1 MLDNISSNDV
11 CVRKILTKLQPNL
24 DLEKYRLCCFGHIV
38 NLAAKAFLF
47 RKDPESFEVEADLY
61 IRLQQE
67 EKELNAWRRLGPI
80 GKLHNVVVYIQK
92 NPQWREAFL
101 SLSNGED
108 IDAVLKISSR
118 LQRISVKS
126 LVAQWSEHLS

>member
-24 DLEKYRLCCFGHIV
+24 DPEKCRLRCFGHIV

-47 RKDPESFEVEADLY
+47 GKDPESFEVEADLY

-67 EKELNAWRRLGPI
+67 EKELNA
-80 GKLHNVVVYIQK
+80 
-92 NPQWREAFL
+92 
-101 SLSNGED
+101 
-108 IDAVLKISSR
+108 
-118 LQRISVKS
+118 
-126 LVAQWSEHLS
+126 